1 MLVCWFGSS
10 LDFRHDPVKR
20 TSEPNHT
27 RIVDFQCPSNPE
39 LAKCGCCER
48 RIRDARSKF
57 KPNLMCIK
65 SGIPHR
71 GCLTCGVDLRCLKVP
86 RQARMNQDRR
96 KLAAIAA
103 FDVVGYSRLMERNE
117 SRTLAKLTSHRND
130 RLEPSI
136 LRHGGRLVKLI
147 GDGALVEFAS
157 AVEAV
162 NAAIEFQQAM
172 AQTNLDEVDGEQ
184 LVFRIGVHVGDVIV
198 DGDDLYGDG
207 VNVAARLEGEAT
219 PGGVVISGNTRDA
232 VFNRVHADF
241 RDLGLISLKNI
252 ERPVQ
257 AFQIIFD
264 REERGAPDSKPPERM
279 TEAGEAGISSIAV
292 RPFQNLADKRE
303 LDFFADGLVEDIVA
317 LLARVPGFFVISKA
331 STFVFR
337 NPDTPASTIA
347 RQLGVRY
354 VLGGSVR
361 AQDDHIRVSTELADA
376 ATGRV
381 LWSRYFDGQRTDVI
395 KLQDEITR
403 NIIIE
408 LQPALTQAEIA
419 VIRRQRP
426 ENIGA
431 WGCYHQAQGILAS
444 KGWSARSIEEA
455 QEFLR
460 RALQLDPG
468 FALARAQLALYL
480 ALAQTTGLVEQ
491 AASLREEA
499 VAAAELAI
507 ADDNGSSEVLGY
519 AGCAIADL
527 GDRSRGAEI
536 LQQAVDLDPSN
547 AQAHVALGAALGAA
561 GDLEDGIA
569 WMRHGIKL
577 SPRDRKLGLWGWVL
591 GMYLMRAKRPQEAY
605 EEVKL
610 ATRRDPRLF
619 LLPVLES
626 LVHVALGRNDL
637 AKASLTAARR
647 LGPEL
652 TLSKIAVSH
661 GRRAAGVLADFW
673 DDAIPKN

>member
-1 MLVCWFGSS
+1 M
-10 LDFRHDPVKR
+10 
-20 TSEPNHT
+20 T
-27 RIVDFQCPSNPE
+27 R
-39 LAKCGCCER
+39 
-48 RIRDARSKF
+48 
-57 KPNLMCIK
+57 
-65 SGIPHR
+65 
-71 GCLTCGVDLRCLKVP
+71 
-86 RQARMNQDRR
+86 DRR

-103 FDVVGYSRLMERNE
+103 FDVVGYSRLMERDE
-117 SRTLAKLTSHRND
+117 SRTLAKLTSHRNE

-147 GDGALVEFAS
+147 GDGALVEFTS

-162 NAAIEFQQAM
+162 NAAIEFQQAV
-172 AQTNLDEVDGEQ
+172 ARANLGEDDGEQ
-184 LVFRIGVHVGDVIV
+184 LVFRIGIHVGDVIV

-207 VNVAARLEGEAT
+207 VNIAARLEREAA

-232 VFNRVHADF
+232 VFNRVHMDF

-257 AFQIIFD
+257 AFQVVFD
-264 REERGAPDSKPPERM
+264 GEDRGAVGSEPPDTTP
-279 TEAGEAGISSIAV
+279 EAGEAGISSIAV
-292 RPFQNLADKRE
+292 RPFQNLANKPE

-331 STFVFR
+331 STFAFR

-361 AQDDHIRVSTELADA
+361 AQDDQIRVSTELADA

-381 LWSRYFDGQRTDVI
+381 LWSRYFDARRTDVI

-419 VIRRQRP
+419 VIRRKRP
-426 ENIGA
+426 ENVGA
-431 WGCYHQAQGILAS
+431 WGCYHQAQGIMAS
-444 KGWSARSIEEA
+444 KGWNARSIGEA

-460 RALQLDPG
+460 HALQLDPG

-480 ALAQTTGLVEQ
+480 ALAQTTGLIEQ
-491 AASLREEA
+491 APSLRAEA

-519 AGCAIADL
+519 AGCAISDL

-547 AQAHVALGAALGAA
+547 AQAHVALGAALGAY
-561 GDLEDGIA
+561 GDLEGGIA
-569 WMRHGIKL
+569 RMRQGIKL
-577 SPRDRKLGLWGWVL
+577 SPRDRRLGLWGWVL
-591 GMYLMRAKRPQEAY
+591 GLYLMQARRPHEAY

-610 ATRRDPRLF
+610 AMRRDPRLF

-626 LVHVALGRNDL
+626 LVHAALGRDDL
-637 AKASLTAARR
+637 AKSSLAAARR
-647 LGPEL
+647 LAPEL
-652 TLSKIAVSH
+652 TLPKIQVSH
-661 GRRAAGVLADFW
+661 GRRAARVLADFW
-673 DDAIPKN
+673 DDAIPKS